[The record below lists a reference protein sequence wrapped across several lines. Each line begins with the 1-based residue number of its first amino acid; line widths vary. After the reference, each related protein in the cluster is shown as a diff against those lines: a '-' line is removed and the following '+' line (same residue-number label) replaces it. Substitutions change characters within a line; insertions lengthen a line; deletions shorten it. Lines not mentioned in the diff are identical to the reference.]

1 MRLYSFFL
9 TAHWFG
15 AMCAGPV
22 SCYTQITYNGCK
34 RGKGERRKKERN
46 SFHSLRPCWCPPQ
59 TLDLDSPFGGDRFT
73 SILCDFPP
81 SNDQFYPFYT
91 SLLISTAIVPW
102 WLLPLSLSIVCR
114 RTALYTGSCCWT
126 APGLL
131 REPCQEKILRS
142 QVVVLFPPFFFSSL
156 FYIFLRLG
164 HSRLLYRLEWLWK

>member
-59 TLDLDSPFGGDRFT
+59 TLDLDSPFWGWSFYLD
-73 SILCDFPP
+73 SLWFPP
-81 SNDQFYPFYT
+81 LQRPVLSVLYIPPYIHRHRSMVTPSSQ
-91 SLLISTAIVPW
+91 SLHCLPQNCSVYRE
-102 WLLPLSLSIVCR
+102 LLNCSW
-114 RTALYTGSCCWT
+114 A
-126 APGLL
+126 APGAVPGKNPEITS
-131 REPCQEKILRS
+131 RCA
-142 QVVVLFPPFFFSSL
+142 FPPSL